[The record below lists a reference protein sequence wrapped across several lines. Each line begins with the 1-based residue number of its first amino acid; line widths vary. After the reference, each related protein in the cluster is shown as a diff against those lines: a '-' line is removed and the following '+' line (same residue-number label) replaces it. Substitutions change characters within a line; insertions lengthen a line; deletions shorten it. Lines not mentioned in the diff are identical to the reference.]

1 MPINISQE
9 GGVMSNDINETIS
22 ERIIEALIEGDHSIC
37 VHDYKPKTNSY
48 PGHHGV
54 TYDIDDAG
62 KAKVMEILG
71 EMTIPKEFL
80 QKFADELG
88 KDIR

>member
-1 MPINISQE
+1 
-9 GGVMSNDINETIS
+9 MSDTIETVV
-22 ERIIEALIEGDHSIC
+22 ERIIEALIEGDHVSC
-37 VHDYKPKTNSY
+37 EHNYKPKTSSY
-48 PGHHGV
+48 PGHHSI
-54 TYDIDDAG
+54 TYDIDEAG

>member
-1 MPINISQE
+1 
-9 GGVMSNDINETIS
+9 MSNNINETIS
-22 ERIIEALIEGDHSIC
+22 ERIIEALIEGDHITC
-37 VHDYKPKTNSY
+37 EHDYKPKTSSY

-62 KAKVMEILG
+62 KAKVTAILA
-71 EMTIPKEFL
+71 EMTIPKDFL

-88 KDIR
+88 KDLV